1 MGLTLR
7 LDKMTVRDKL
17 QALEEIWDDLC
28 RSAKGIPSP
37 SWHADVLR
45 AREKRIQQGSS
56 RFTDWAEAKRK
67 IRAGPDESRDSA

>member
-1 MGLTLR
+1 MGLALR

-28 RSAKGIPSP
+28 RSAKAIPSP

-45 AREKRIQQGSS
+45 AREKRIRQGTSQ
-56 RFTDWAEAKRK
+56 FTEWTEAKQK
-67 IRAGPDESRDSA
+67 IRRRTR

>member
-28 RSAKGIPSP
+28 RSAEVIPSP

-45 AREKRIQQGSS
+45 AREKRIQQGAS
-56 RFTDWAEAKRK
+56 RFTDWAEAKWR
-67 IRAGPDESRDSA
+67 IRRRAK

>member
-1 MGLTLR
+1 MALALR

-28 RSAKGIPSP
+28 RSAKVIPSP

-45 AREKRIQQGSS
+45 AREKRIRRGTS
-56 RFTDWAEAKRK
+56 RFTEWTEAKRK
-67 IRAGPDESRDSA
+67 IRRRTR

>member
-1 MGLTLR
+1 MGPALR

-28 RSAKGIPSP
+28 RSAKMIPSP

-45 AREKRIQQGSS
+45 AREKRIRQGTS
-56 RFTDWAEAKRK
+56 RFTEWTEAKQK
-67 IRAGPDESRDSA
+67 IRRRTR

>member
-7 LDKMTVRDKL
+7 LGKMTVRDKL
-17 QALEEIWDDLC
+17 QALEEIRDDLC
-28 RSAKGIPSP
+28 RSAKVIPSP

-67 IRAGPDESRDSA
+67 IRRRAR

>member
-17 QALEEIWDDLC
+17 QALEGIWDDLG

-67 IRAGPDESRDSA
+67 IRRRAR

>member
-7 LDKMTVRDKL
+7 LDRMTVRDKL
-17 QALEEIWDDLC
+17 QVLEEIWDDLC
-28 RSAKGIPSP
+28 RSAKVIPSP

-56 RFTDWAEAKRK
+56 RFTGWAEAKRK
-67 IRAGPDESRDSA
+67 VRRRAR

>member
-1 MGLTLR
+1 MGVMLR

-28 RSAKGIPSP
+28 RSAKAIPSP

-45 AREKRIQQGSS
+45 AREKRIQRGVS
-56 RFTDWAEAKRK
+56 RFTDWTEAKRRLRR
-67 IRAGPDESRDSA
+67 RAR

>member
-1 MGLTLR
+1 MGLALR

-28 RSAKGIPSP
+28 RSAKAIPSP

-45 AREKRIQQGSS
+45 AREKRIRQGTS
-56 RFTDWAEAKRK
+56 RFTEWTEAKQK
-67 IRAGPDESRDSA
+67 IRRRTR